1 MNKGAP
7 TQDRLIAAARGIF
20 TRKGFDAASVR
31 EITREA
37 GANLG
42 AITYHF
48 GSKQALYDAV
58 LEDAFAPLS
67 AVLEQ
72 ARFAKGAPPLD
83 RIERIVRAVFEKLGT
98 TPELPLLIIQQVIR
112 QGALPAP
119 ATRALGQVLGVL
131 VQLIREGQV
140 DGTIHEG
147 DALLL
152 AVSIW
157 SQPVYFGLIR
167 RLAPDHLLKAS
178 GGVPSMSAMADNAV
192 GFIRRGLARAA
203 ED

>member
-131 VQLIREGQV
+131 VP
-140 DGTIHEG
+140 
-147 DALLL
+147 LLL